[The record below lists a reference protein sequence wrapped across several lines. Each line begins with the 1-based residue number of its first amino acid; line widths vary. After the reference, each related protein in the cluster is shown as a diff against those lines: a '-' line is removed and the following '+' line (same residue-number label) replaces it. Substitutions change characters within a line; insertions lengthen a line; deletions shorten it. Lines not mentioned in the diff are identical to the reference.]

1 MSTSVST
8 VPRPDSKLA
17 TAVADFCRRD
27 YTPPPADLR
36 SSMPSSDLWQAVRS
50 TGTALWLDS
59 GDVRAIEKLWT
70 QEFTALTTNNTL
82 LNREVQKGIYDK
94 LVPEAAAMIKA
105 ADPDTPES
113 RLALEVAFVLNAVHG
128 LKLVSTFD
136 ANVSV
141 ELHTDLARDSEASYF
156 YGKRFA
162 AINPDRFIVKVP
174 LTPEGV
180 LAARRLVL
188 DGIRVNFTL
197 GFSARQNFLIA
208 SIAQTAYVNVFMG
221 RLNSFVKDNG
231 LGDGINVGEKATL
244 SSQRAL
250 RELHGSGI
258 KTQQIGASMRSGQQ
272 CRDLLGLNVF
282 TIPTKAAQEFI
293 DSNPEITDI
302 CDRTADDPEVTT
314 VAEGVNAFWDIDDS
328 FRNTVSALSA
338 EDLDSMTGDDM
349 RRFLANHGCGD
360 LFPDLN
366 TEDLTR
372 VAAEGKIPV
381 HGSWVDRVAAKT
393 ASWDGM
399 LTEAA
404 VGSFSMDQSSLDDR
418 VRSLLG

>member
-1 MSTSVST
+1 
-8 VPRPDSKLA
+8 
-17 TAVADFCRRD
+17 
-27 YTPPPADLR
+27 
-36 SSMPSSDLWQAVRS
+36 MPSSELWQAVRS

-59 GDVRAIEKLWT
+59 GDVQAIEKLWT
-70 QEFTALTTNNTL
+70 QEFSALTTNNTL
-82 LNREVQKGIYDK
+82 LNKEVQKGIYDR
-94 LVPEAAAMIKA
+94 LVPDAAAMIKA
-105 ADPDTPES
+105 ADPDTAKHG
-113 RLALEVAFVLNAVHG
+113 LVLEVAFVLNAVHG
-128 LKLVSTFD
+128 LKLVRTFD
-136 ANVSV
+136 ADVSV
-141 ELHTDLARDSEASYF
+141 ELHTDLARDSEASYY

-208 SIAQTAYVNVFMG
+208 SIAQPAYVNVFMG

-231 LGDGINVGEKATL
+231 LGDGTNVGEKATL

-250 RELHGSGI
+250 RELRRTSGI
-258 KTQQIGASMRSGQQ
+258 GTQQIGASIRSGQQ
-272 CRDLLGLNVF
+272 CQDLLGLDVF

-293 DSNPEITDI
+293 DSNPPATDI
-302 CDRTADDPEVTT
+302 RDRTADDPEVTT
-314 VAEGVNAFWDIDDS
+314 DAEGVNAFWDIDDS
-328 FRNTVSALSA
+328 FRSAVSALSTQ
-338 EDLDSMTGDDM
+338 DLDSMTGNDM

-360 LFPDLN
+360 LFPDLS
-366 TEDLTR
+366 TEDLSR
-372 VAAEGKIPV
+372 VTEEGKIPV
-381 HGSWVDRVAAKT
+381 HGSWVDRVAART

-404 VGSFSMDQSSLDDR
+404 VGSFSVDQGSLDDR